1 MKRFVMIGTSFV
13 IAGFLMASVC
23 GAQENTAWKIGGA
36 NLYSDAFER
45 LAGDFDVTK
54 KGCKPVILGSTTG
67 RGISELLNGEVS
79 LVAASRALNAG
90 EKQQAAGKG
99 LQVSERQTGKT
110 SIAIVTNAKNPVN
123 ELSMEQLRQ
132 IFTGVITNWKAVGG
146 PDEPIRVTMRAV
158 PETGTGVLFQ
168 QVVLKGE
175 PHAPG
180 AQVMQSY
187 RTTLVVAGK
196 AMAIGYIPT
205 ASPYYLKMADEGVK
219 EIKIRLDG
227 SNEAINA
234 PAGIVKDTSFPISI
248 PLVLIW
254 NEKAG
259 SVCIPDFVNFVDNA
273 LQKGNFSLSKAGQ
286 M

>member
-1 MKRFVMIGTSFV
+1 MKRFVMIGISFV

-23 GAQENTAWKIGGA
+23 GAQETAAWKIGGA

-54 KGCKPVILGSTTG
+54 KGCKPLILGSTTG
-67 RGISELLNGEVS
+67 KGIAELLNGEIN

-90 EKQQAAGKG
+90 EKQQASAKG
-99 LQVSERQTGKT
+99 LQVSERQAGKT
-110 SIAIVTNAKNPVN
+110 SIAIVTNAKNPVK
-123 ELSMEQLRQ
+123 ELSMEQLKR
-132 IFTGVITNWKAVGG
+132 IFTGVTGNWKDVGG
-146 PDEPIRVTMRAV
+146 PDESIRVTMRAV

-175 PHAPG
+175 AHAAG

-187 RTTLVVAGK
+187 RTTLVVVGK
-196 AMAIGYIPT
+196 SMAIGYIPT
-205 ASPYYLKMADEGVK
+205 ASPYYLKMAEEGVK
-219 EIKIRLDG
+219 EIKIRVDG

-234 PAGIVKDTSFPISI
+234 PVGIVKDTTFPISI

-254 NEKAG
+254 NEKSSSA
-259 SVCIPDFVNFVDNA
+259 CIPDFVNFVEGTLA
-273 LQKGNFSLSKAGQ
+273 KGNLNVSKTGQ